1 MSTAICLE
9 AYRGENHFHWT
20 TSESEA
26 EDDEVMTEHDAQ
38 LMEEYAYLMRDEHNN
53 SILTAFSA
61 HYNLFCCRISE
72 NIL

>member
-1 MSTAICLE
+1 
-9 AYRGENHFHWT
+9 
-20 TSESEA
+20 
-26 EDDEVMTEHDAQ
+26 MTEHDAQ